1 LWSVD
6 PQNPSV
12 HSFSGF
18 PMCIPRSAND
28 PACPAG
34 NRPKD
39 ATGKPATTIAMPDP
53 ATISKGSLPDP
64 RIMVPLV
71 VGDWI
76 TFSGVHVGNNLI
88 AAYSVTANLEITTAP
103 GTQPSYINVDNVNFA
118 IIDGQGG
125 AIGETRAVA
134 QTTDASTL
142 VQWYA
147 MDMDPCTGAI
157 TERDLLLVQPGAKA
171 PIGQVVYRLGKT
183 SAGNPTRSVGF
194 KSQSG
199 STPGGGPNGVNVGMF
214 IQPVLQYIFPEFTA
228 FGKPMLFN
236 SFDTIPYLAQG
247 QGPYFPGNPLTPQPA
262 VGSTVPVIGQPNP
275 WPGPNAAPAATSCPA
290 FKVPAP
296 SAPAPPPP
304 PPPPPTGPKPTGDVI
319 QITSVTTG
327 KNQGGITP
335 VSVTATCSRVAAK
348 LSLSVSGNTPLA
360 PTAMTS
366 NGKGTYTLTV
376 SVKGPKTV
384 TVTSDGG
391 GNASAPA

>member
-1 LWSVD
+1 
-6 PQNPSV
+6 
-12 HSFSGF
+12 
-18 PMCIPRSAND
+18 
-28 PACPAG
+28 
-34 NRPKD
+34 
-39 ATGKPATTIAMPDP
+39 MPDP

-76 TFSGVHVGNNLI
+76 QFSGVHVGNNLI

-199 STPGGGPNGVNVGMF
+199 STPGGGPNGIIVGMF

-247 QGPYFPGNPLTPQPA
+247 QGPYFPGNPLTPQPT
-262 VGSTVPVIGQPNP
+262 VGSVVPVIGQPNP
-275 WPGPNAAPAATSCPA
+275 WPGPNAAPAATSCPPFTVA
-290 FKVPAP
+290 AAP
-296 SAPAPPPP
+296 TSSSVAPASSSAAA
-304 PPPPPTGPKPTGDVI
+304 TTSSAAPKITGDIVT
-319 QITSVTTG
+319 ITSVTTG
-327 KNQGGITP
+327 KSQGGITP
-335 VSVTATCSRVAAK
+335 VTVVATCSRATANLVASFA
-348 LSLSVSGNTPLA
+348 GNTPLA
-360 PTAMTS
+360 ATPMTS
-366 NGKGTYTLTV
+366 NGKGQFTLTV

-384 TVTSDGG
+384 TVTSD
-391 GNASAPA
+391 